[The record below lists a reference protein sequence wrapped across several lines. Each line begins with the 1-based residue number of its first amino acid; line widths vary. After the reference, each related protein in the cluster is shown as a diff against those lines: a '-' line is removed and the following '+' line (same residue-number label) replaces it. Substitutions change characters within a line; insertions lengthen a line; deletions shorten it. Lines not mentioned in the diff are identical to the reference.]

1 MLSPVRCMYVILN
14 MHDIYLMNGRS
25 IHKMNG
31 RSIHKMNGRS
41 INKMNGRSINKICL
55 PLNLHT
61 AIYIRKITGKEKCN
75 QSINVLLADKRK
87 VYSWGRA
94 DYGQLGREVQHQYD
108 PIPQPISG
116 LDDVTCIQCGS
127 EHNLALSGKY
137 F

>member
-1 MLSPVRCMYVILN
+1 MVYQESLPSSNTKHDHHSISERILKSN
-14 MHDIYLMNGRS
+14 VKQIFNQT
-25 IHKMNG
+25 
-31 RSIHKMNGRS
+31 
-41 INKMNGRSINKICL
+41 INIL
-55 PLNLHT
+55 FT
-61 AIYIRKITGKEKCN
+61 
-75 QSINVLLADKRK
+75 DKRK

-116 LDDVTCIQCGS
+116 LDDVICIQCGS